1 MYSGL
6 HPCDQQC
13 VVTAAAR
20 FLVYLLLSPASSG
33 DSATVISA
41 LSGPGFYST
50 ETPWALIDSVSA
62 GKEMRTDLGMQ
73 WNQ

>member
-1 MYSGL
+1 MLLKKYNPTGKQMYSGL

-13 VVTAAAR
+13 VVIAAAR

-41 LSGPGFYST
+41 LSAPGF
-50 ETPWALIDSVSA
+50 
-62 GKEMRTDLGMQ
+62 
-73 WNQ
+73 